1 MKYIRDYDSR
11 GDATALKD
19 KLRKKGVL
27 AVIEKSR
34 AVPPR
39 PSAWKEPRRFRTGVW
54 IVIDSQ
60 YEDAMSLR
68 KGNSHVVENPLTED
82 EMLRLELEVK
92 AVVAERSTNIMNIV
106 VTILCLGLIVTFV
119 YRVFLSV

>member
-11 GDATALKD
+11 SDATAFKD

-54 IVIDSQ
+54 VVIDYQ

-68 KGNSHVVENPLTED
+68 KGNSHVVKNPLTED

-92 AVVAERSTNIMNIV
+92 AVAAERSTNMMNIV
-106 VTILCLGLIVTFV
+106 VTILVLGLIGTFV

>member
-11 GDATALKD
+11 SDATAFKD
-19 KLRKKGVL
+19 KLRKKGIL
-27 AVIEKSR
+27 AVTEKSR

-54 IVIDSQ
+54 VVIDRQ
-60 YEDAMSLR
+60 YQDAMNLR
-68 KGNSHVVENPLTED
+68 KGNTHVVENPLPED
-82 EMLRLELEVK
+82 EMLRLEIEVNS
-92 AVVAERSTNIMNIV
+92 VIAERSNKTMNMV
-106 VTILCLGLIVTFV
+106 VTILALGLIGTFV